1 MRLSR
6 GALLTTSTNPEG
18 QTKQY
23 SIRRTCGETTARVI
37 DVVAVEEPLEIRIL
51 HWFKSV
57 PKAES
62 LAVTMRTP
70 GADRELVAGYLFAES
85 ILSERH
91 DLLGIQA
98 LGETGSPNEY
108 LAELARHVDVEQ
120 WRLSRASFVNSS
132 CGLCGKRGIE
142 ALPELPSL
150 ETGTLEIKAHVVSR
164 LPGLL
169 AERQKGFLETG
180 GLHAA
185 ARFDADGRL
194 NSFFEDVG
202 RHNALDKLIGDAF
215 LNGQLPWTDQ
225 VVFMSSRGSFELV
238 LKCIAAG
245 CPVLATV
252 GAPSSL
258 AIEAARARQM
268 TLIGFVR
275 GGQFN
280 VYSGEWR
287 VRS

>member
-1 MRLSR
+1 MASKVSSR
-6 GALLTTSTNPEG
+6 
-18 QTKQY
+18 QVKQY
-23 SIRRTCGETTARVI
+23 SIRRTRGESTVRLT
-37 DVVAVEEPLEIRIL
+37 DTVAVEEPLEIRIL
-51 HWFKSV
+51 HWFKDV

-70 GADRELVAGYLFAES
+70 GDDLELVAGNLFSES
-85 ILSERH
+85 IISGKA
-91 DLLGIQA
+91 DLLKIQA
-98 LGETGSPNEY
+98 LGDASSSNEY

-142 ALPELPSL
+142 ALPALPAL
-150 ETGTLEIKAHVVSR
+150 ETGKLEISARAVGQ

-169 AERQKGFLETG
+169 AERQKSFVETG

-185 ARFDADGRL
+185 ARFDAAGHMQACY
-194 NSFFEDVG
+194 EDVG

-215 LNGQLPWTDQ
+215 LKGQLPWLNQ
-225 VVFMSSRGSFELV
+225 MIFMSSRGSFELV
-238 LKCIAAG
+238 LKSIAAG

-258 AIEAARARQM
+258 AIDAARARQM

-275 GGQFN
+275 GDHFN

>member
-1 MRLSR
+1 MP
-6 GALLTTSTNPEG
+6 STVMSG

-23 SIRRTCGETTARVI
+23 SIHRTRGETTVRVT
-37 DVVAVEEPLEIRIL
+37 DSVAVEEPLEIRIL

-70 GADRELVAGYLFAES
+70 GADRELVAGYLFSES
-85 ILSERH
+85 IISAQD
-91 DLLGIQA
+91 DLLSIQA
-98 LGETGSPNEY
+98 LGDAAASNEY
-108 LAELARHVDVEQ
+108 LAELAPHVDVEH
-120 WRLSRASFVNSS
+120 WRLARTSFVNSS

-142 ALPELPSL
+142 ALPELPRL
-150 ETGTLEIKAHVVSR
+150 GAGDFEIPSR
-164 LPGLL
+164 ILSELPGLL
-169 AERQKGFLETG
+169 AERQKGFGETG

-185 ARFDADGRL
+185 ALFDAAGQMQ
-194 NSFFEDVG
+194 SVCEDVG

-215 LNGQLPWTDQ
+215 LKGRLPWVDQ
-225 VVFMSSRGSFELV
+225 MVFMSSRGSFELV

-245 CPVLATV
+245 CPILATV

-258 AIEAARARQM
+258 AIDAAHARQM

-275 GGQFN
+275 AGRFN
-280 VYSGEWR
+280 IYSGEWR
-287 VRS
+287 VRA

>member
-1 MRLSR
+1 M
-6 GALLTTSTNPEG
+6 TSTKSDERSR
-18 QTKQY
+18 QY
-23 SIRRTCGETTARVI
+23 SIHRAVGASSVRLT
-37 DVVAVEEPLEIRIL
+37 DFVAVEEPMEIRIL

-70 GADRELVAGYLFAES
+70 GNDHELVAGYLFTES
-85 ILSERH
+85 IISESQ

-98 LGETGSPNEY
+98 LGESAAPNEY

-120 WRLSRASFVNSS
+120 WRIGRATFVNSS
-132 CGLCGKRGIE
+132 CGLCGKRGLE
-142 ALPELPSL
+142 ALPELPL
-150 ETGTLEIKAHVVSR
+150 LDAGQFEISGQLISQ

-169 AERQKGFLETG
+169 AERQRGFLETG

-185 ARFDADGRL
+185 ARFDAAGQL
-194 NSFFEDVG
+194 QGLYEDVG
-202 RHNALDKLIGDAF
+202 RHNALDKLIGDTF
-215 LNGQLPWTDQ
+215 LKGQLPWTDQ

-238 LKCIAAG
+238 LKCITAG
-245 CPVLATV
+245 VRVLATV

-258 AIEAARARQM
+258 AIDAARARQM

-275 GGQFN
+275 DDRFN

-287 VRS
+287 VRV

>member
-1 MRLSR
+1 MLSPSLA
-6 GALLTTSTNPEG
+6 GL
-18 QTKQY
+18 TKQY
-23 SIRRTCGETTARVI
+23 SIHRTRGESTDRVI
-37 DVVAVEEPLEIRIL
+37 DIVAVEEPLEVRIL

-70 GADRELVAGYLFAES
+70 GADRELVAGYLFGES
-85 ILSERH
+85 IITHQH
-91 DLLGIQA
+91 DLLGIRA
-98 LGETGSPNEY
+98 LGESEAPNEY

-120 WRLSRASFVNSS
+120 WRLTRTSFVSSS

-142 ALPELPSL
+142 ALPQLSPLAIGQCE
-150 ETGTLEIKAHVVSR
+150 VSGALVSG

-185 ARFDADGRL
+185 ARFDTNGKLQA
-194 NSFFEDVG
+194 FFEDVG

-215 LNGQLPWTDQ
+215 LKDELPWSDQ
-225 VVFMSSRGSFELV
+225 IVFMSSRGSFELV
-238 LKCIAAG
+238 LKSIAAG
-245 CPVLATV
+245 CPILATV

-258 AIEAARARQM
+258 AIDAARARQM

-275 GGQFN
+275 GDHFN

-287 VRS
+287 VRASEPRP

>member
-1 MRLSR
+1 MPP
-6 GALLTTSTNPEG
+6 NVPVG

-23 SIRRTCGETTARVI
+23 SIHRTRAEETVRVT

-70 GADRELVAGYLFAES
+70 GADRKLVAGYLFSES
-85 ILSERH
+85 IISGQQ

-98 LGETGSPNEY
+98 LGEAAASNEY

-132 CGLCGKRGIE
+132 CGLCGKRGID
-142 ALPELPSL
+142 ALPELPQL
-150 ETGTLEIKAHVVSR
+150 EEGNLEIRAGVVGQ

-169 AERQKGFLETG
+169 AERQKGFIETG

-185 ARFDADGRL
+185 ARFDATGQMQACY
-194 NSFFEDVG
+194 EDVG

-215 LNGQLPWTDQ
+215 LKGQLPWLNQ
-225 VVFMSSRGSFELV
+225 MIFMSSRGSFELV

-258 AIEAARARQM
+258 AIDAARARQM

-275 GGQFN
+275 GDQFN